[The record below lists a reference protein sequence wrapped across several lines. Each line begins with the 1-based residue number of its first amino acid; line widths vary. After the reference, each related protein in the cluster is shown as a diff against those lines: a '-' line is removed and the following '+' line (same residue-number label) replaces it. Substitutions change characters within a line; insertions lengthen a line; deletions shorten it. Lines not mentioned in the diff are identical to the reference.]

1 VNHSEIVS
9 FLWGV
14 ADLIRDTFKRGKY
27 QDIIL
32 PLTVLRRLDCV
43 LADTKKKVLG
53 KQSELRGKKLENL
66 DPQLRKIAGFA
77 FYNTSRYDF
86 EKLLADAP
94 HLAANLRNYIA
105 GFSSNMR
112 EVLEKFDFDNTI
124 SKLDEAGLL
133 FQVLE
138 RFKNVDLHPDK
149 IDNPTMGTIF
159 EELLRKFNE
168 ALNENP
174 GEHFTPRDVVH
185 LMVDVMLAGDE
196 SRIRRKGIVCTVDD
210 PCCGSGGM
218 LMIAKEHI
226 TVGLRKNGDLLSP
239 AINSKAEI
247 HLFGQEVNPE
257 TWAVSKSDLFMKDP
271 TGRDADNIAFGSTLS
286 NDRHAGK
293 TFDYLIANP
302 PYGKDWKRDEDAV
315 RAEHER
321 GAAGRFAPGL
331 PRISDG
337 QLLFLLHMLAHAKDP
352 KEGGSRI
359 AIIMN
364 GSPLFTGDAG
374 SGESEIRRFV
384 LENDL
389 LEALIALPEQLFYNT
404 GIATYVW
411 VVTNRKAAARRGKV
425 QLVDATSFWVPM
437 RKSLGDKRREIPLE
451 RARDI
456 LRILGDFKDGD
467 TRQVTVSRIF
477 PTTHFGFRKITV
489 ERPLRLNFQASP
501 ERIAR
506 FEEEKGFLALAQ
518 SKKKGAAG
526 AKEQA
531 EGRALR
537 DAIRK
542 LVRALPGTLIKDR
555 NEFERALDGA
565 ARKSGLELPA
575 PARKAIVSALSERDE
590 TAAIC
595 RDKDSQSE
603 PDPELRDT
611 ESVPLAESIETFF
624 EREVKPHVPDAWI
637 DTSKRD
643 QKDGQ
648 VGLVGYEINFNRYFY
663 RYSPPRPLEEIEC
676 SELRTNR
683 SIACRSPGLGRAT
696 RHCPVPR
703 PRDGENRR
711 VGGEEGAADRAAPG
725 TAHRHHHPRRH
736 QGSGPERPHEGL
748 RRRVAGADSGA
759 LGSRSS
765 GPLGVYC

>member
-456 LRILGDFKDGD
+456 LKILGDFKDGD

-489 ERPLRLNFQASP
+489 ERPLRLNFQASH

-506 FEEEKGFLALAQ
+506 LEEERGFQALAQ

-531 EGRALR
+531 DGCAAQE
-537 DAIRK
+537 AIRK
-542 LVRALPGTLIKDR
+542 LVCALPDTLFKDR
-555 NEFERALDGA
+555 DAFERVLDSA
-565 ARKSGLELPA
+565 AKKGGVKFPA
-575 PARKAIVSALSERDE
+575 PARKAILSALSERDE
-590 TAAIC
+590 TATIC
-595 RDKDSQSE
+595 RDKDGQSE

-663 RYSPPRPLEEIEC
+663 RYSPPRPLEEIEADIRGIEQDIMRML
-676 SELRTNR
+676 SEVT
-683 SIACRSPGLGRAT
+683 
-696 RHCPVPR
+696 
-703 PRDGENRR
+703 
-711 VGGEEGAADRAAPG
+711 
-725 TAHRHHHPRRH
+725 
-736 QGSGPERPHEGL
+736 GS
-748 RRRVAGADSGA
+748 SGA
-759 LGSRSS
+759 
-765 GPLGVYC
+765 